1 MKQETNFGIFN
12 QPWEKKKK
20 SLLELVLYG
29 AVYPGSTGIPWP
41 GKYSVNGADLLI
53 VCPVS
58 ANPKLSH
65 AVGEPTANAIQ
76 VPKYQIV
83 ELILQIQTVPV
94 AFGKAGKAS
103 DQGALVMDRAGLR
116 DVLAWLRESLGGERL
131 KVTFL
136 RWE

>member
-12 QPWEKKKK
+12 QPWEKK

-29 AVYPGSTGIPWP
+29 AVYPGSAGIPWP
-41 GKYSVNGADLLI
+41 GKHSVNGTDLLI
-53 VCPVS
+53 ICPVS
-58 ANPKLSH
+58 ANHKLSR
-65 AVGEPTANAIQ
+65 AVGEPTASTIQ
-76 VPKYQIV
+76 VRKYQIA
-83 ELILQIQTVPV
+83 ELILQIQTVSV

-103 DQGALVMDRAGLR
+103 EQGVLVMSRAGLR
-116 DVLAWLRESLGGERL
+116 HVLAWLRESLGGERL